1 MFSSLIE
8 KRRSIRRY
16 EEREIEKEKVDALI
30 EAALRAP
37 SSMGTNPWRF
47 IIVTEKAMLKK
58 LSFSK
63 EHGSSFLAGAA
74 LAIVVCADPKESTVW
89 IEDASIAAIF
99 IQLQAEDLGL
109 GSCWIQIRER
119 NHSKEKTSERYIA
132 ELLGIPD
139 SLKVEAIIAL
149 GYPAEKKRPHPRES
163 LQYQKAYLGL
173 YGRPYKATS

>member
-8 KRRSIRRY
+8 KRRSIRKY
-16 EEREIEKEKVDALI
+16 EDRQIEKEKVEALI

-47 IIVTEKAMLKK
+47 VIVTERDMLQR
-58 LSFSK
+58 LSLSK

-74 LAIVVCADPKESTVW
+74 LALVVCADPKESTVW

-119 NHSKEKTSERYIA
+119 NHSKEKSSERYVA

-139 SLKVEAIIAL
+139 SVRVEAIVAV
-149 GYPAEKKRPHPRES
+149 GYPAEKKRPHGRES
-163 LQYQKAYLGL
+163 LQYQKTYLGT
-173 YGRPYKATS
+173 YGRPYRTIS